1 MSDGPSVGAS
11 ASGVALDYRAVF
23 DSAPDGI
30 VVVDDKGLII
40 EVNSSALAQFGYG
53 REELVGEP
61 VEILIPDSQRGAHE
75 RHRDR
80 FQAKPASRPM
90 GAGLVLVGQ
99 RKDGSGFPVEISL
112 SPWNTSDG
120 DFVIG
125 VIRDQTERS
134 QLRAFGQAALRAAEE
149 ERRRISR
156 ELHDDT
162 AQRLAALLV
171 HLRLV
176 ELEEVGER
184 RTTLMEELREGLQ
197 EAAEGVRRIARGL
210 RPPSLED
217 AGVVAAL
224 QAHIRNSFENQA
236 IRTSFDAG
244 AVDQLLNEDGKLILY
259 RVVQEALTN
268 VLRHSGAATVNIA
281 VHAEGS
287 EVVAVVEDDGE
298 GFDDRRVGEGAGLGL
313 LGMKERAVSVGGS
326 VRVESTPGGGTL
338 VRLSIPQQLGEGMDG

>member
-1 MSDGPSVGAS
+1 
-11 ASGVALDYRAVF
+11 VALDYRAVF

-40 EVNSSALAQFGYG
+40 EVNSSALAQFGYAP
-53 REELVGEP
+53 EELVGEP

-80 FQAKPASRPM
+80 FQAEPASRPM
-90 GAGLVLVGQ
+90 GAGIALIGQ

-112 SPWNTSDG
+112 SPWKTSDG

-134 QLRAFGQAALRAAEE
+134 QLRAFGQAALQAAEE

-171 HLRLV
+171 HLRLLALA
-176 ELEEVGER
+176 ETGER
-184 RTTLMEELREGLQ
+184 REELMHELREGLQ
-197 EAAEGVRRIARGL
+197 EVAEGVRRIARGL

-224 QAHIRNSFENQA
+224 QAHIRNLFENQA

-244 AVDQLLNEDGKLILY
+244 AVDQLLSEDGKLVLY
-259 RVVQEALTN
+259 RVVQEALSN
-268 VLRHSGAATVNIA
+268 VVRHSRAATVNIA

-287 EVVAVVEDDGE
+287 EVVALVEDDGE

-313 LGMKERAVSVGGS
+313 LGMKERAISVSGS
-326 VRVESTPGGGTL
+326 VQVESTPGGGTR
-338 VRLSIPQQLGEGMDG
+338 VRLSIPQHLGEGMDG